1 MEQLPKPVASVIDE
15 NMSTLPKK
23 MGTHPKTYIMYLH
36 LLEEIHGKI
45 ENTVNERVHR
55 ATLNVCVNRK
65 RFDVGIVKL
74 VKRCLY

>member
-1 MEQLPKPVASVIDE
+1 MASVIDA
-15 NMSTLPKK
+15 NMSTIPKK
-23 MGTHPKTYIMYLH
+23 MGTHQKTYIMYLH

-45 ENTVNERVHR
+45 EQTVNAGVYSV
-55 ATLNVCVNRK
+55 TQNVRFNRK